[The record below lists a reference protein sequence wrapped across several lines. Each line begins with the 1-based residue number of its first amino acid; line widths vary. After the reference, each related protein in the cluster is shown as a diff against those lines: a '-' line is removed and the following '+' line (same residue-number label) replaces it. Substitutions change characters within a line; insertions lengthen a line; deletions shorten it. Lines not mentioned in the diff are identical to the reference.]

1 MVKMQ
6 KAKAIAAKRRK
17 NKRRISLVNRKRTMT
32 VIL

>member
-6 KAKAIAAKRRK
+6 KAKAIAAKHCK
-17 NKRRISLVNRKRTMT
+17 NKRRISLVNDKRTMT